1 MNTLYL
7 NNFSGVSGDILLS
20 ALMQKVPAS
29 EKLSDILSDSL
40 GCTIKLTLTDC
51 NVNGVAAKRL
61 KILLDNNKPL
71 EYRYINDIKTIIDKS
86 PVDINTK
93 KDAKRVLEILA
104 EAESAVHNIPLEK
117 VHFHEIGA
125 IDTIIDILGVC
136 YLINSL
142 KPITI
147 ISSPIKVGCGFIKIC
162 HGILPNPA
170 PATLHILQNIPIENI
185 GVEKELTTPTGAALI
200 KYFVN
205 DFTKHFSG
213 VFNSYY
219 YSTGNYV
226 FEEIPNLFC
235 LIDVKTYGKTKNNS
249 DIIEIE
255 TNIDDMPALNFSY
268 VQKTLLQAGA
278 LDTYFTPIFT
288 KKNRPTYRLN
298 VLCTAEALTLM
309 CDIIFTNTTTA
320 GIRYVEKNRYVLERE
335 INTIDYMNQKIRIKS
350 LFYNGKVKKMP
361 EWEDIE
367 EAAANLCLPPYELYT
382 KILNFI

>member
-1 MNTLYL
+1 MNTIYL
-7 NNFSGVSGDILLS
+7 NNFSGVSGDILLA

-29 EKLSDILSDSL
+29 DRLGDIISDSL
-40 GCTIKLTLTDC
+40 EYTIQLTLVDC
-51 NVNGVAAKRL
+51 YVNGVAAKKL
-61 KILLDNNKPL
+61 KISLLDNKPL
-71 EYRYINDIKTIIDKS
+71 EYRNINDIKAIIDKS

-93 KDAKRVLEILA
+93 KDAKGVLEILA
-104 EAESAVHNIPLEK
+104 EAESIVHNIPVEK

-136 YLINSL
+136 YLINLL
-142 KPITI
+142 KPINI
-147 ISSPIKVGCGFIKIC
+147 LSSPIKLGSGFIKTC

-170 PATLHILQNIPIENI
+170 PATLHILQKIPIENL

-200 KYFVN
+200 KYFVK
-205 DFTKHFSG
+205 DFTKYFSG
-213 VFNSYY
+213 VFNNYY
-219 YSTGNYV
+219 YSTGNNI

-235 LIDVKTYGKTKNNS
+235 LIDFKTNGEAKKDY

-268 VQKTLLQAGA
+268 VQKKLLQAGA

-298 VLCTAEALTLM
+298 VLCTADTFTLM

-320 GIRYVEKNRYVLERE
+320 GVRYIEKNRYILERE
-335 INTIDYMNQKIRIKS
+335 INTVNYMNQKIRVKS
-350 LFYNGKVKKMP
+350 LFYNDKVKRMP
-361 EWEDIE
+361 EWEDV
-367 EAAANLCLPPYELYT
+367 EAAALNLCIPPYELYT
-382 KILNFI
+382 KILEIL